1 MALFITLLAGLSIAI
16 GGLVVVIA
24 HGSRAVSHFSI
35 AIAFGAMVALALS
48 DLVPELAEIYGLD
61 RLWAP
66 LVFFVVGFA
75 LLKLLDKLVPH
86 HHEDEPGRED
96 DHDEGAIHIGIM
108 TAIALSIHNVVE
120 GMSIY
125 ALAATSP
132 VQGGLYAFGIM
143 LHNIPMGMLI
153 FATLRQEKPVLKYT
167 ALSVVTFSTFIG
179 GVIMVGVNAAL
190 PEMTIGAP
198 LGIALGMIAYIVLME
213 LLPRLVHDRPVWLS
227 AVGVVL
233 GFGLVCA
240 SALFA

>member
-16 GGLVVVIA
+16 GGLVVVVA
-24 HGSRAVSHFSI
+24 HGSRTVSHFSI
-35 AIAFGAMVALALS
+35 AIAFGAMVALALT
-48 DLVPELAEIYGLD
+48 DLGPELLEIYGFD

-86 HHEDEPGRED
+86 HHEDEPGGEG

-125 ALAATSP
+125 ALAAASP
-132 VQGGLYAFGIM
+132 LQGALYAFGIM

-153 FATLRQEKPVLKYT
+153 FATLRDERPALKYT
-167 ALSVVTFSTFIG
+167 ALLVVTFSTFIG
-179 GVIMVGVNAAL
+179 GLVMEGVNAAV
-190 PEMTIGAP
+190 PEMSIGAP

-227 AVGVVL
+227 AAGVVL
-233 GFGLVCA
+233 GFCLVCA
-240 SALFA
+240 SKLFA